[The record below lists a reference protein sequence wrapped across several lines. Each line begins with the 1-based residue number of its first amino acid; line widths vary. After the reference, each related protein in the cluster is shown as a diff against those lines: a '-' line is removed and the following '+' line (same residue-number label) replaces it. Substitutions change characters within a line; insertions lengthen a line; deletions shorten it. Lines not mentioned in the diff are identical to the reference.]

1 MPKNELVALSL
12 LYGDPKHAY
21 AINEIMK
28 QVGFE
33 EWSSVSK
40 ASIYSCLKKLE
51 KNGQV
56 TVSTE
61 RNSNMPERRI
71 YAITEAGQ
79 EQLQLELREALLAHE
94 NNYERLFLALVFGIG
109 LPGTEILALLEQ
121 RKEQIAQVIIKEKEH
136 LIMHEQ
142 FGVIHPQI
150 LVGCGIKQ
158 LGIVIEM
165 IDSIIELLKDDPDYY
180 YKSYM
185 KCKQIY
191 EQRETK

>member
-33 EWSSVSK
+33 EWSTVSK

-71 YAITEAGQ
+71 YAITESGQ
-79 EQLQLELREALLAHE
+79 EQLKKELREALLAHD
-94 NNYERLFLALVFGIG
+94 NNYERLYLALVFGIG
-109 LPGTEILALLEQ
+109 LPGSEIILLLEQ
-121 RKEQIAQVIIKEKEH
+121 RKEQISKIIIKEKEH
-136 LIMHEQ
+136 LAVHQ
-142 FGVIHPQI
+142 QLDLIHPQI
-150 LVGCGIKQ
+150 LIGCGIKQ
-158 LGIVIEM
+158 LGALIEM

-180 YKSYM
+180 YKSYI